1 VTLGTILVVED
12 FEDNR
17 AILRD
22 LLTYAGFNVVE
33 AADGETGVSLARATR
48 PDLIVMDL
56 QLPVL
61 DGYEATRRIR
71 SEADLAAVPIIA
83 VTSFAMPGDEEKAR
97 SAGCNHYVTKPFSP
111 RELLATI
118 RGLLGDGASRG
129 PDTAH

>member
-1 VTLGTILVVED
+1 VTRRTVLVVED

-22 LLTYAGFNVVE
+22 LLTYAGYDVVE
-33 AADGETGVSLARATR
+33 AADGEAGVSKARAIR

-61 DGYEATRRIR
+61 DGYEATRLIR
-71 SEADLAAVPIIA
+71 RQAGLGAVPIIA
-83 VTSFAMPGDEEKAR
+83 VTSFALPGDEEKAR
-97 SAGCNHYVTKPFSP
+97 GAGCDHYVTKPFSP

-118 RGLLGDGASRG
+118 RNFLGEGASGG
-129 PDTAH
+129 P